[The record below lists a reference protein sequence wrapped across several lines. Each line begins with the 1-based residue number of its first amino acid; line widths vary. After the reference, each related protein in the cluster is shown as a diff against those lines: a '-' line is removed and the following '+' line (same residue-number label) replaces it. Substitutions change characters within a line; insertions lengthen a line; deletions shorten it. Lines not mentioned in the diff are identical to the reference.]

1 MEMFITTLLVLELDV
16 RAVFDLIRI
25 FMEIKFL
32 SLLISDK
39 GRLFMKIG
47 VF

>member
-1 MEMFITTLLVLELDV
+1 MEMFITTLLLLELDV
-16 RAVFDLIRI
+16 REVFDLIRI

-32 SLLISDK
+32 RLLISDK
-39 GRLFMKIG
+39 GRSFMKIG